1 MASSSKPAPG
11 SSRTARP
18 SKRVLRGGQRR
29 SSPTSLARL
38 RAKAESSSSP
48 ATPTLTTSINDTTT
62 NSISRSG
69 DPKPTTRP
77 RDGSRSVKDGDST
90 FPPAPNQRVPGHF
103 SFNSNS
109 TSAESLAAVAAAAVA
124 AEDSDPVLLELKAQ
138 LDELR
143 ATAAET
149 ERRLQ
154 DELEVLRGR
163 KRDEDNF
170 RAELKAKTKQLEE
183 QKRVAELQRVEAERE
198 LNERKAK
205 LREARERVAKLQD
218 EISQIDRRELEA
230 EERRE
235 KKKRDRKEREK
246 KLREDVVKKRELLK
260 QAETEMGSLRSR
272 LISVEKNVEIRRE
285 LLLSRKTDIS
295 RAVNTAPPFHP
306 NQLPSAGFQPNNGFR
321 RTPGQVSAPFGG
333 HVLPHHAH
341 LHANMGIGPPPGMLN
356 FNHSNQASSRPS
368 SIRSGHFDHNP
379 QQYQSA
385 PSSPVLTQPLMV
397 NEDGP
402 VSYQTAPAVNTTD
415 PFYGG
420 VFAPDAFRPQHA
432 SHQGFLEHRIQHRTD
447 HGPNG
452 VSLYP
457 VQDQAFGQVQQG
469 QGGLPSTEDILHASF
484 LPFDFESPEPGSRHS
499 TDDGGQRRH
508 PLALPMQYL
517 NSGLLAGPMSP
528 GEGPLSPMTPH
539 QTSLIP
545 SQLFHMLDEDDE
557 DDHFVMPDSPTLVG
571 RGRDNWM
578 GLGLDVNDLGAPAST
593 SSAPQTKSLLA
604 DLHENSQ
611 PATEENLTAAPL
623 SPIGDEP
630 RSPLGP
636 VSPMSE
642 KSEPRA
648 MSLLPSPP
656 AANGTAAGST
666 RVSNSPS
673 NPQEHLASVFGFA
686 PSPWDSTD
694 QLLSSRLSPATLEAV
709 TADDLPRAGLSLNPD
724 AKAFAFQPP
733 QSADAARAAF
743 AFNSKANTTVPGLK
757 AAATAS
763 AGSPTVSA
771 FNSVIGPPAKSRMDF
786 AQPQGQAQQP
796 GKAGSGSGSG
806 SPSPVA
812 GAAGASGLS
821 TGFAFDWQKGT
832 TSPAAS
838 DASPPPSAGLGR
850 ASFDPWNSDNLLGPL
865 K

>member
-1 MASSSKPAPG
+1 M
-11 SSRTARP
+11 
-18 SKRVLRGGQRR
+18 RGGQRR

-38 RAKAESSSSP
+38 RAKAESSS
-48 ATPTLTTSINDTTT
+48 TPTTPDSQHVQTDSPNGSAIKAGDTKTGGGG
-62 NSISRSG
+62 NRS
-69 DPKPTTRP
+69 
-77 RDGSRSVKDGDST
+77 RDGSRSGKDAFPDST
-90 FPPAPNQRVPGHF
+90 DPAQQRVPGHF
-103 SFNSNS
+103 SLHSNANS
-109 TSAESLAAVAAAAVA
+109 TDDLAAVAAAAVA
-124 AEDSDPVLLELKAQ
+124 AEDTDPVLIELKAQ

-143 ATAAET
+143 ATTAET

-163 KRDEDNF
+163 KKEEDNF

-183 QKRVAELQRVEAERE
+183 QKRVAELARVEAERE
-198 LNERKAK
+198 LNERKAR
-205 LREARERVAKLQD
+205 LREARERVTKLQA
-218 EISQIDRRELEA
+218 EIGEIDRRETEA
-230 EERRE
+230 EERKE

-246 KLREDVVKKRELLK
+246 KLRDDVLKKRDLLK
-260 QAETEMGSLRSR
+260 QAEQEMGTLRSK

-285 LLLSRKTDIS
+285 LLLSRKTEIT
-295 RAVNTAPPFHP
+295 RAVNTAPAFHP

-341 LHANMGIGPPPGMLN
+341 LHANMGLGPPPGMLN
-356 FNHSNQASSRPS
+356 FNHSNQSNSRPS

-379 QQYQSA
+379 QHYQSA
-385 PSSPVLTQPLMV
+385 PSSPVLTQPLLV

-447 HGPNG
+447 NGSNG

-457 VQDQAFGQVQQG
+457 AQDPAFGQGQQAAG
-469 QGGLPSTEDILHASF
+469 TLPSTDDVPHAF

-499 TDDGGQRRH
+499 TDENGQRRH
-508 PLALPMQYL
+508 QLALPMQYL
-517 NSGLLAGPMSP
+517 DSGLLAGSMSP
-528 GEGPLSPMTPH
+528 SEGPLSPMTPH

-557 DDHFVMPDSPTLVG
+557 DEQFVMSDSPTMVG
-571 RGRDNWM
+571 SRGREDWM
-578 GLGLDVNDLGAPAST
+578 GLGLDVNELGAPAAT
-593 SSAPQTKSLLA
+593 TTAPAPAKSLLA

-611 PATEENLTAAPL
+611 LAADHTATATAAPL

-636 VSPMSE
+636 VSPTSE
-642 KSEPRA
+642 TSEPRA
-648 MSLLPSPP
+648 MSFLPSPR
-656 AANGTAAGST
+656 ST
-666 RVSNSPS
+666 NLTPTHSAHVSSSPN
-673 NPQEHLASVFGFA
+673 NPQQHLASVFGFA

-694 QLLSSRLSPATLEAV
+694 QLLSSRLSPATLDAV
-709 TADDLPRAGLSLNPD
+709 AADDLPRAGLSLNPD

-733 QSADAARAAF
+733 PSADAARAAF
-743 AFNSKANTTVPGLK
+743 AFNSKANTTVPALK
-757 AAATAS
+757 AAALNAAVS
-763 AGSPTVSA
+763 GAAGSPTIAA

-786 AQPQGQAQQP
+786 AQPQNQGQGQQA

-806 SPSPVA
+806 STSPVPA
-812 GAAGASGLS
+812 ASGLS

-832 TSPAAS
+832 TSPAVS
-838 DASPPPSAGLGR
+838 DASPPASAGLGK
-850 ASFDPWNSDNLLGPL
+850 AAFDPWNSDSLLGPL